1 MKEKGKGIDLRVFEF
16 QGALQQTNNE
26 YRTVF
31 NCFFTKHHKNVLRT
45 FLCRTKVAQAGMQ
58 AFPTAPPVLRNTE
71 RMQAFFPGDA
81 KSLAIHTNFSARC
94 FS

>member
-26 YRTVF
+26 YCTMF
-31 NCFFTKHHKNVLRT
+31 ICFFTKHHQMCSAHFCVGQRWRRWECKHFRLHRLVLHN
-45 FLCRTKVAQAGMQ
+45 A
-58 AFPTAPPVLRNTE
+58 E
-71 RMQAFFPGDA
+71 RMPAFFPGDA
-81 KSLAIHTNFSARC
+81 ESLAIHTNFSARC